1 MTQQT
6 PPTPPAASLSYET
19 PLSLRPSLATMLGTV
34 GVRLIG
40 FYLIV
45 IAAAS
50 LPSLL
55 YMIAEVFPGTASTS
69 PNAGQMQ
76 PLVYATGPLFYLLTG
91 LFLFVRAPRLAERM
105 FSKVRYDGAEI
116 SPPQILTLII
126 AGVGLL
132 TFLNSLGTLVNL
144 VGTLLISKQVGGSSA
159 AYSTALMQSSTFVLL
174 LGALVQPIAGLA
186 IFWYADRVAQIG
198 MRHGLK

>member
-6 PPTPPAASLSYET
+6 PATPPATSLSYET
-19 PLSLRPSLATMLGTV
+19 PLSLRPSLPTMLGTV

-69 PNAGQMQ
+69 PNAGRMQ
-76 PLVYATGPLFYLLTG
+76 PLAYAMGPLFYLLTG

-105 FSKVRYDGAEI
+105 FSKVRYDATDV

-132 TFLNSLGTLVNL
+132 TFLNSLGALVNL
-144 VGTLLISKQVGGSSA
+144 VGTLVISKQVSGSA
-159 AYSTALMQSSTFVLL
+159 VYSTALMQSSTFVLL

-186 IFWYADRVAQIG
+186 IFWYADRVSQIG